1 MKMIKKLSKYLS
13 ITIASIL
20 MLTFCACGND
30 EVGEDTVTKSL
41 LIGKWKTGAE
51 HFTTIIELKANGTGT
66 YVDNYNDG
74 YVNETDKGVFM
85 YAYDEETGILVAE
98 IISGDDV
105 GEYIN
110 FYIEFIN
117 KNTIKAYNLNGN
129 GNELI
134 FVRVK

>member
-1 MKMIKKLSKYLS
+1 MIKKLSKYLS

-66 YVDNYNDG
+66 FVDTYNDD
-74 YVNETDKGVFM
+74 YVNETDKGVFT
-85 YAYDEETGILVAE
+85 YTYDEGTGILVAK
-98 IISGDDV
+98 IISGDDAD
-105 GEYIN
+105 GYIN
-110 FYIEFIN
+110 VLIEFIN
-117 KNTIKAYNLNGN
+117 KNTIKVYDLNSN

>member
-1 MKMIKKLSKYLS
+1 MIKKLSKYLS

-66 YVDNYNDG
+66 FVDTYNDD
-74 YVNETDKGVFM
+74 YVNETDKGVFT
-85 YAYDEETGILVAE
+85 YTYDEVTGILVAK
-98 IISGDDV
+98 IISGDDA
-105 GEYIN
+105 GGYIN
-110 FYIEFIN
+110 VLIEFIN
-117 KNTIKAYNLNGN
+117 KNTIKVYDLNSN

>member
-1 MKMIKKLSKYLS
+1 MIKKLSKYLS

-66 YVDNYNDG
+66 FVDTYNDD
-74 YVNETDKGVFM
+74 YVNETDKGVFT
-85 YAYDEETGILVAE
+85 YTYDEGTGILVAK
-98 IISGDDV
+98 IISGDDA
-105 GEYIN
+105 GGYIN
-110 FYIEFIN
+110 VLIEFIN
-117 KNTIKAYNLNGN
+117 KNTIKVYDLNSN

>member
-1 MKMIKKLSKYLS
+1 MIKTLSKYLS
-13 ITIASIL
+13 VTLASIL

-41 LIGKWKTGAE
+41 LIGKWKTGAD

-66 YVDNYNDG
+66 YVENYNDG
-74 YVNETDKGVFM
+74 YVSETGKGVFM
-85 YAYDEETGILVAE
+85 YTYDEGTGILVAK
-98 IISGDDV
+98 IISGDDA
-105 GEYIN
+105 GGYIN
-110 FYIEFIN
+110 VLIEFIN
-117 KNTIKAYNLNGN
+117 KNTIKTYDLNSN

>member
-1 MKMIKKLSKYLS
+1 MIKTLSKYLS
-13 ITIASIL
+13 ITLASIL

-66 YVDNYNDG
+66 YVENYNDG
-74 YVNETDKGVFM
+74 YVSETGKGVFK
-85 YAYDEETGILVAE
+85 YTNDEGTGKLVAK
-98 IISGDDV
+98 IISGDDA
-105 GEYIN
+105 GGYIN
-110 FYIEFIN
+110 GLIEFIN
-117 KNTIKAYNLNGN
+117 KNTIKTYDLNSN

>member
-1 MKMIKKLSKYLS
+1 MIKKLSKYLS

-20 MLTFCACGND
+20 MLTFYACGND

-66 YVDNYNDG
+66 FVDTYNDD
-74 YVNETDKGVFM
+74 YVNETDKGVFT
-85 YAYDEETGILVAE
+85 YTYDEGTGILVAK
-98 IISGDDV
+98 IISGDDA
-105 GEYIN
+105 GGYIN
-110 FYIEFIN
+110 VLIEFIN
-117 KNTIKAYNLNGN
+117 KNTIKVYDLNSN